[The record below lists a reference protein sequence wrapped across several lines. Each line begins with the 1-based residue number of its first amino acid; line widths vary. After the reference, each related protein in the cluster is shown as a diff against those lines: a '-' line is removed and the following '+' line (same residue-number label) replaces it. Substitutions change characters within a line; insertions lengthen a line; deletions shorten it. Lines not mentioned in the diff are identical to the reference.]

1 MTLHVYLLR
10 VILYALL
17 SCVATATYSQTKKFV
32 VKGYVKE
39 ASHSTPMEYAMIEL
53 REQAN
58 NRLVGSCITDK
69 DGKFQITTNK
79 TGVFVLKASFM
90 GYETANIKNL
100 SIKNEYE
107 IFQNI
112 FLKEDSVSLE
122 TIIVKGLSESEKVS
136 KLAYNVQVLETDK
149 LSNTTMELDKAIDKI
164 SGVKIRK
171 DGGLGSDA
179 NISLNGFSGRHV
191 KVFIDGVPMEG
202 MGSAFD
208 LNNIPTGYAKRI
220 EVYKG
225 VVPIELGGD
234 ALGGAINIVTD
245 NSKHTRVNAS
255 YSYGSFNTHK
265 SNILAEHTS
274 NNGLYISFNAYQ
286 NYSDNDYKV
295 NVRILDLETG
305 NYKEGYQKVRRFHGM
320 YHNEAAVL
328 KIGVVDKPYADR
340 LLLGFIGGYEY
351 KQIQNASDMNFV
363 FGARYNTATT
373 IMPSLS
379 YEKRFKILKGLNIS
393 LNGNYNFGKAYA
405 ADTARGTYNWLG
417 EFKPSAIPGELS
429 YMKYHYRDR
438 NGAANFRSVFY
449 PAENH
454 SISLSSTFTSFSRKG
469 RNEASP
475 SEKDKYPQESF
486 KNVSGISYKYN
497 HNDVWNISAFIKNYL
512 NNIQAYLDYKGDKNY
527 KKYTSTQSYW
537 GGGMAST
544 YFISPDIQLKAS
556 YEHAYRLP
564 TSKEYFGSGD
574 GIEVGNTDIR
584 PESSDN
590 VNLGITFAA
599 INRNGHNLTTDI
611 TLQYRNVNDYIRRTV
626 SQTQGTATSSNEG
639 RIRNIGFDMGCRY
652 TFKKRFFVG
661 ANFSYFDMRNMT
673 KFKPGT
679 HVESTIYKD
688 RIPNQPYMYG
698 NADAGCT
705 FTNIFTKNDNLDIH
719 YMMNYIHKFYFD
731 WPSYGGA
738 NIPSQFS
745 HDLYISYTFGKK
757 HNLCCSAECTNIF
770 DEQLYDHYNVQK
782 PGRAF
787 ALKLSYNFNSK

>member
-1 MTLHVYLLR
+1 M
-10 VILYALL
+10 
-17 SCVATATYSQTKKFV
+17 
-32 VKGYVKE
+32 
-39 ASHSTPMEYAMIEL
+39 
-53 REQAN
+53 
-58 NRLVGSCITDK
+58 
-69 DGKFQITTNK
+69 
-79 TGVFVLKASFM
+79 
-90 GYETANIKNL
+90 
-100 SIKNEYE
+100 
-107 IFQNI
+107 
-112 FLKEDSVSLE
+112 KEDSVSLE

-208 LNNIPTGYAKRI
+208 LNNIPTGHAKRI

-351 KQIQNASDMNFV
+351 KQIQNSSDMNFV

-438 NGAANFRSVFY
+438 NGAANF
-449 PAENH
+449 
-454 SISLSSTFTSFSRKG
+454 
-469 RNEASP
+469 
-475 SEKDKYPQESF
+475 
-486 KNVSGISYKYN
+486 
-497 HNDVWNISAFIKNYL
+497 
-512 NNIQAYLDYKGDKNY
+512 
-527 KKYTSTQSYW
+527 
-537 GGGMAST
+537 
-544 YFISPDIQLKAS
+544 
-556 YEHAYRLP
+556 
-564 TSKEYFGSGD
+564 
-574 GIEVGNTDIR
+574 
-584 PESSDN
+584 
-590 VNLGITFAA
+590 
-599 INRNGHNLTTDI
+599 
-611 TLQYRNVNDYIRRTV
+611 
-626 SQTQGTATSSNEG
+626 
-639 RIRNIGFDMGCRY
+639 
-652 TFKKRFFVG
+652 
-661 ANFSYFDMRNMT
+661 
-673 KFKPGT
+673 
-679 HVESTIYKD
+679 
-688 RIPNQPYMYG
+688 
-698 NADAGCT
+698 
-705 FTNIFTKNDNLDIH
+705 
-719 YMMNYIHKFYFD
+719 
-731 WPSYGGA
+731 
-738 NIPSQFS
+738 
-745 HDLYISYTFGKK
+745 
-757 HNLCCSAECTNIF
+757 
-770 DEQLYDHYNVQK
+770 
-782 PGRAF
+782 
-787 ALKLSYNFNSK
+787 